1 MNPTYTQY
9 TNIENKIS
17 EKMKTNI
24 FDIWNNVCEFVKNDL
39 RFSMGVIK
47 NIQYRS
53 IHGNY

>member
-24 FDIWNNVCEFVKNDL
+24 FDIWNNVCEFVKSDL